1 MDARQIPIVVVSYN
15 SPALIEQ
22 LLASLRRFY
31 PNPVHV
37 VDGSGDEHVPA
48 IRAAVAPFD
57 GVSLHVQGYNIHHGP
72 GMAWAVEHLPLGP
85 VALFLDSDI
94 VVLRDGFIEALL
106 AELQPQHYGV
116 GGVAYVNRE
125 GFDIPYAYGAVPYLH
140 PPCMLC
146 NIEVMKR
153 WPLPIKHGAPMVAPM
168 LALHDA
174 GQSGL
179 LRHLDWTLN
188 DVTPGTAKVYIDH
201 VGRGTV
207 LNTQGYHLDEWMAE
221 VRARQAGAPP
231 APEVAAAPPPA
242 APAALEPPGFNPTVL
257 ALIPSGARRIVE
269 VGCSTGGLAQAL
281 KAQRPDVHFIGLEL
295 DAKAAELARQRCDEV
310 LQLDIESAGPEFFAR
325 LQGQDCWV
333 FGDVLEHLRDPWR
346 VLAEVARV
354 LAPGGCVVA
363 SVPNAQHWSVQA
375 RLNMGFFQYEATG
388 MMDRTHLRWF
398 TRQTLLQLFD
408 GAGLQVDRCQPCMV
422 VEPPM
427 RERALAGVRQMA
439 TALGRDPEEA
449 ARDAMPFQYALRA
462 QRRAD

>member
-1 MDARQIPIVVVSYN
+1 MDAREIPIVTVSYN
-15 SPALIEQ
+15 SPELIRN

-37 VDGSGDEHVPA
+37 VDGSSDEHVDG
-48 IRAAVAPFD
+48 IRAAVAPFE
-57 GVSLHVQGYNIHHGP
+57 GATLHVQGYNIHHGP
-72 GMAWAVEHLPLGP
+72 GMAWAIQTLALGP

-94 VVLRDGFIEALL
+94 VVLREGFIEAML

-146 NIEVMKR
+146 NIDVMKQ
-153 WPLPIKHGAPMVAPM
+153 WPMPVKHGAPMVAPM

-179 LRHLDWTLN
+179 LKHLDWTLN
-188 DVTPGTAKVYIDH
+188 DVTPGLSRVYVDH

-207 LNTQGYHLDEWMAE
+207 INTRGYHLEEWMAE
-221 VRARQAGAPP
+221 VQTKQSAQAGAP
-231 APEVAAAPPPA
+231 AEAAATEA
-242 APAALEPPGFNPTVL
+242 RGYNPFVL
-257 ALIPSGARRIVE
+257 GLIPPQAQRIVE

-281 KAQRPDVHFIGLEL
+281 KARRPDVHFVGLEL
-295 DAKAAELARQRCDEV
+295 DAKAADIARSRCDEV
-310 LQLDIESAGPEFFAR
+310 LQLNIDEAGPEFFAS
-325 LQGQDCWV
+325 LQGNDCWV

-363 SVPNAQHWSVQA
+363 SIPNAQHWSVQA
-375 RLNMGFFQYEATG
+375 RLNMGHFQYEATG
-388 MMDRTHLRWF
+388 LMDRTHLRWF
-398 TRQTLLQLFD
+398 TRQTMLQLFD
-408 GAGLQVDRCQPCMV
+408 SAGLRVEAGVPCMV
-422 VEPPM
+422 EEPPL
-427 RERALAGVRQMA
+427 RERALEGVRQMA
-439 TALGRDPEEA
+439 LALGRDAEEA
-449 ARDAMPFQYALRA
+449 VRDATPMQYAMRA
-462 QRRAD
+462 VRAGG